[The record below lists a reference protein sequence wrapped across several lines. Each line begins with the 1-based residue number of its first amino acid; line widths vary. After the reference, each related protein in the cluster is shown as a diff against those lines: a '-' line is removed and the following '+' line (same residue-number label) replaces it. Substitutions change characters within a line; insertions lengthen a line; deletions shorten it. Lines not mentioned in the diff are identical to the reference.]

1 MIKLLIPYE
10 KLIEYFCNK
19 HVLVNLITGLILFGG
34 YAALNQIDREELPD
48 ITFNFVRITTSY
60 AGASA
65 ADIEFYIT
73 NPLEESIQGLDG
85 INKIESTSSIG
96 RSSISVELTN
106 DVDDIT
112 EKLNEIKSQISGVAL
127 PSDIKNTPTGTYF

>member
-1 MIKLLIPYE
+1 M
-10 KLIEYFCNK
+10 
-19 HVLVNLITGLILFGG
+19 
-34 YAALNQIDREELPD
+34 
-48 ITFNFVRITTSY
+48 RITTSY

-85 INKIESTSSIG
+85 INKLKAHQALDEV
-96 RSSISVELTN
+96 RISVELTN

-127 PSDIKNTPTGTYF
+127 PSDIKTLPQVRILKPVKKPLSILRYTIQIHIYLRQTNAQSCKPLPLP